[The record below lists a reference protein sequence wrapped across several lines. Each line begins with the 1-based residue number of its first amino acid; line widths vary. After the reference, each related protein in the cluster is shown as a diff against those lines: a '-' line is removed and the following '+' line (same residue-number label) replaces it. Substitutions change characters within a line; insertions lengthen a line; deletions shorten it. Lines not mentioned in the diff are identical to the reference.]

1 MESNNI
7 EFEKYLGRSIDDLVL
22 INDFELQETELTKDQ
37 MKRSSLFQFK
47 MVESYFGI
55 HTESISAFTKNELV
69 SSISLYFTPIL
80 DIFFLNKFEKHYS
93 KPNQILKKGKLIS
106 ETSSL
111 NTSKGFEQNL
121 SKRNYSMEKVSYED
135 KPDLILWEKHD
146 FSVQIQFDYTNKET
160 SIMFIKAT
168 SSL

>member
-69 SSISLYFTPIL
+69 SSISLYLI
-80 DIFFLNKFEKHYS
+80 
-93 KPNQILKKGKLIS
+93 NQI
-106 ETSSL
+106 
-111 NTSKGFEQNL
+111 
-121 SKRNYSMEKVSYED
+121 
-135 KPDLILWEKHD
+135 
-146 FSVQIQFDYTNKET
+146 
-160 SIMFIKAT
+160 
-168 SSL
+168 